1 MKNKLKKVLSLFV
14 MAFACI
20 CAAVP
25 VFASEGGGGDVG
37 SAMTSAASTIVSDAL
52 SSISAII
59 PVAAPV
65 LGAFIIIGIAIATI
79 KKFTGKKG

>member
-1 MKNKLKKVLSLFV
+1 MKIKLKKAISLFI

-25 VFASEGGGGDVG
+25 VFASGGEGNSVG
-37 SAMTSAASTIVSDAL
+37 TAMTSAASTIVSDAL
-52 SSISAII
+52 SSISGII
-59 PVAAPV
+59 PVAAPI

-79 KKFTGKKG
+79 KKFTGRK